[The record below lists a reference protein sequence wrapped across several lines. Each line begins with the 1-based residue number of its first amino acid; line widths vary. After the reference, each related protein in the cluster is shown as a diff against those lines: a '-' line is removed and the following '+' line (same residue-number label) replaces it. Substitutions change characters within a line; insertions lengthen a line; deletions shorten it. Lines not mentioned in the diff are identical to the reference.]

1 MLGKIPST
9 EVRRFHAMS
18 IHEWN
23 GLCAHRKMLLQVDVE
38 RACRLFQ
45 ERRSIMDQKDSKD
58 LADALFSAYQTDR
71 DKDNVPAAAP
81 DDPAK
86 DSDAAAPDPPA

>member
-1 MLGKIPST
+1 
-9 EVRRFHAMS
+9 
-18 IHEWN
+18 
-23 GLCAHRKMLLQVDVE
+23 
-38 RACRLFQ
+38 
-45 ERRSIMDQKDSKD
+45 MDQKDSKD